1 MEYIDI
7 IKGKSQIACVQK
19 GKYYQYYLKDGK
31 EKPIEFQHEKSP
43 TQLGK
48 RTDIVKLI
56 ISKYSRYLTGDE
68 LEKISIDE
76 EYLKVLTDLEKNL
89 NIQQKAADKE
99 KEEQLEQLREE
110 YIDYYTAFMQKCREQ
125 KLTPLQ
131 YMIRVF
137 EGCGV
142 GAEIEMFKAFCGCLQ
157 TFMGLKGTNVIG
169 VGSQSSG
176 KTHCIENPL
185 KCIPEE
191 FVHKG
196 TYSKASFFKTF
207 NTKKE
212 AYKNGLTGHIFYLG
226 DLGGVNDNENTIE
239 TRDILKQL
247 SSDGYAK
254 RSLVDDEDPTDEEVT
269 GYPAIVYTTV
279 SEEIINEQE
288 MSRSVILTPPEV
300 DQRRLM
306 IYDSFMESPGELY
319 ELKEDIEYD
328 LKCIKGFV
336 WYLAQSIKN
345 VEMFNPFMFCVERF
359 LANMPDF
366 NRKIKEFN
374 MELKIICIL
383 NDSFSLEHNIYKNY
397 DFEDEEDFDIT
408 TKLYI
413 ASKQDVI
420 DALTLFEGSTGLLPS
435 ELSLTKALV
444 EMYSI
449 YDVPEEFRYNYDED
463 VSFEKLVIDHA
474 VNDDSADIV
483 VESDDNGEYLE
494 EYNVGYQDTEG
505 NVYYCFF
512 TIDEVRRGNSNRK
525 WYRDVNKDLSKKLYK
540 LYSLGILINIGK
552 NHDGKN
558 IYGINENV
566 EEKITNVNPLF
577 APEDIKLAKQV
588 FEKSYPQL
596 YDEFEKYV
604 GSESKKNLKNTN
616 FEIKGNHLYELI
628 WNTLKV

>member
-7 IKGKSQIACVQK
+7 INGKSQIACVQK
-19 GKYYQYYLKDGK
+19 GKYYQYYIKDGN

-56 ISKYSRYLTGDE
+56 LSKYPRYLNGEQLE
-68 LEKISIDE
+68 LLNLDE
-76 EYLKVLTDLEKNL
+76 EYLKVLTQLEKNL

-99 KEEQLEQLREE
+99 KAEQLEQLREE
-110 YIDYYTAFMQKCREQ
+110 YVDYYTAFMQKCKEHN
-125 KLTPLQ
+125 LTPLQ
-131 YMIRVF
+131 FIIRVF

-142 GAEIEMFKAFCGCLQ
+142 GAEIEMFKALCGYLQ

-176 KTHCIENPL
+176 KTHCIEKPL
-185 KCIPEE
+185 NCIPEE

-196 TYSKASFFKTF
+196 TYSKASFFKKF
-207 NTKKE
+207 NTKKAE
-212 AYKNGLTGHIFYLG
+212 YKNGLTGHIFYLG

-239 TRDILKQL
+239 TRDLLKQL
-247 SSDGYAK
+247 SSDGYVS
-254 RSLVDDEDPTDEEVT
+254 RSLVDDEEPTDEEVI

-300 DQRRLM
+300 DPRRLM

-328 LKCIKGFV
+328 LKCVKGFI
-336 WYLAQSIKN
+336 WYLAQSIDN

-383 NDSFSLEHNIYKNY
+383 NDSFSTEHTIYKNY
-397 DFEDEEDFDIT
+397 DFDDEDDFDIT

-435 ELSLTKALV
+435 ELSLAKALV
-444 EMYSI
+444 EMYSV

-474 VNDDSADIV
+474 VKSDDADIV
-483 VESDDNGEYLE
+483 IESDDNGEYLE
-494 EYNVGYQDTEG
+494 EHNVGYQDKEG

-512 TIDEVRRGNSNRK
+512 TIDEVRHGNSNRK
-525 WYRDVNKDLSKKLYK
+525 WYRDVSKDLSKKLYK

-552 NHDGKN
+552 NRDGKN

-577 APEDIKLAKQV
+577 ASEDIKLAKQV

-628 WNTLKV
+628 WNILKV

>member
-99 KEEQLEQLREE
+99 KAEELEQLREE
-110 YIDYYTAFMQKCREQ
+110 YIDDYTAFMRKCKEHN
-125 KLTPLQ
+125 LTPLQ
-131 YMIRVF
+131 YTIRVF

-142 GAEIEMFKAFCGCLQ
+142 GAEIEMFKALCGYLQ

-176 KTHCIENPL
+176 KTHCIEKPL
-185 KCIPEE
+185 NCIPDE

-196 TYSKASFFKTF
+196 TYSKASFFKKF
-207 NTKKE
+207 NTKNPK
-212 AYKNGLTGHIFYLG
+212 YKNGLTGHIFYLG

-239 TRDILKQL
+239 TRDLLKQL
-247 SSDGYAK
+247 SSDGYIS
-254 RSLVDDEDPTDEEVT
+254 RSLVDDEEATDEEII

-300 DQRRLM
+300 DPRRLM

-328 LKCIKGFV
+328 LKCVRGFI
-336 WYLAQSIKN
+336 WYLAQSIDD
-345 VEMFNPFMFCVERF
+345 VEMFNPFMFCVQRF

-383 NDSFSLEHNIYKNY
+383 NNSFSMEHEIYKNY
-397 DFEDEEDFDIT
+397 DFEDEDDFDIT
-408 TKLYI
+408 TKLYV

-420 DALTLFEGSTGLLPS
+420 DALTLFGGSTGLLPS
-435 ELSLTKALV
+435 ELSLAKALV
-444 EMYSI
+444 NMYSA
-449 YDVPEEFRYNYDED
+449 YVVPEEFSCNFDED
-463 VSFEKLVIDHA
+463 TSFEQLVIEHA
-474 VNDDSADIV
+474 IRDDDAEILVETNDT
-483 VESDDNGEYLE
+483 GEYLE
-494 EYNVGYQDTEG
+494 AYNVGYQDKEG

-512 TIDEVRRGNSNRK
+512 TIDEVRRGNTNRK
-525 WYRDVNKDLSKKLYK
+525 WYRDVKQDLSKKLYK

-552 NHDGKN
+552 THDGKN

-566 EEKITNVNPLF
+566 EEKINNVNLLWS
-577 APEDIKLAKQV
+577 PEDIKLAKQV

-596 YDEFEKYV
+596 YDDFEKYV
-604 GSESKKNLKNTN
+604 GAETKKNLKNTN
-616 FEIKGNHLYELI
+616 FEIKSGHLYDLI